1 MVDAPVLAYN
11 VFECPSTILYQ
22 ETAAVAGLSMCT
34 LVCNDGDQNWIFE
47 FLKEAEQQQH
57 P

>member
-11 VFECPSTILYQ
+11 VFECPSTVLYQ